1 MSLHPVKQH
10 IHSSCSDSLLSHSL
24 SLYGSLSTH
33 TYIHTFPCLP
43 TRCDLYDRI
52 SVPAPKILSL
62 PNHAQ
67 TCTCKFCVLSTF
79 CHWKQSF
86 FLVHN
91 MPSAFRRHGASCIH
105 PTGLFQQGTR
115 FSTVSMIESQHPR
128 AKTPFRSVFFACLS
142 TLDSAL
148 SVHLKMRVHLN
159 SRASSYG
166 SGAGWKGISMQ
177 IISVTIEMFDLW
189 CAHSPL
195 TLSLSLFHMHS
206 PLKTQFSQ
214 NKRVCVFK

>member
-10 IHSSCSDSLLSHSL
+10 IHSSCSDALLSHSL
-24 SLYGSLSTH
+24 SLSLSLY
-33 TYIHTFPCLP
+33 TYIHTFPGLP
-43 TRCDLYDRI
+43 TRCDLYNRI
-52 SVPAPKILSL
+52 SVPTPNTLSL

-86 FLVHN
+86 VLAHN
-91 MPSAFRRHGASCIH
+91 MLSAFRRHRASCIH
-105 PTGLFQQGTR
+105 ATGLFQQDKR

-142 TLDSAL
+142 ALDSAV

-189 CAHSPL
+189 SAHSPL
-195 TLSLSLFHMHS
+195 SRSLSLSHA
-206 PLKTQFSQ
+206 
-214 NKRVCVFK
+214 